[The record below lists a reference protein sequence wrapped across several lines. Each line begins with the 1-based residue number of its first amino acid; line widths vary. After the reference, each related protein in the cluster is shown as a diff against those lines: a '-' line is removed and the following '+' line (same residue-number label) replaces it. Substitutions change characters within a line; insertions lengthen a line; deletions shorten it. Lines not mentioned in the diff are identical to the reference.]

1 MWPPPQHDPLGAIVN
16 AVRPASAGRTALYRL
31 PRMTATEEPAKAGQR
46 SADPG
51 QESRR
56 VAEARSR
63 AHLRLNRQRGT
74 LRPLGWTVTVLV
86 AAGAAGGQPAPG
98 LQGKAAGVTFALGLF
113 ATMLA
118 LAIRDRFAERGY
130 GAQAAVIATM
140 GAAGVA
146 LAALQPRGATSLAAG
161 TAVWM
166 AVARLPL
173 PIGVGLGAA
182 ITIALDVATALAG
195 ASSAGVLAATLLC
208 ALLGLIAHFL
218 RQARDGQDGTELLLA
233 QLQDARDDQAR
244 AAATAERNRIASELH
259 DVLAHS
265 LSGAAIQ
272 LQGARMLAEREQA
285 PPQIRVALDRAS
297 ELVKDG
303 LSSARQAVGAL
314 RGDELPGVG
323 ELGALVDSFR
333 DDMNVDATLTI
344 LGSARSLPADA
355 DLALYRGAQEAL
367 TNVARYAPGAS
378 TTVVLQYAAGRTTL
392 TVEDRLSASVPR
404 AGDGL
409 AGVGGGRGLAGMR
422 ERIER
427 AGGSMRAGPTD
438 AGWRVE
444 LELPA

>member
-1 MWPPPQHDPLGAIVN
+1 
-16 AVRPASAGRTALYRL
+16 
-31 PRMTATEEPAKAGQR
+31 MTATEQPAKAGRR
-46 SADPG
+46 SARPDH
-51 QESRR
+51 ESRR

-74 LRPLGWTVTVLV
+74 LRPLGWAVIAVV
-86 AAGAAGGQPAPG
+86 AAGTAGGHPAPG
-98 LQGKAAGVTFALGLF
+98 LHGKAAAVTLALGAF
-113 ATMLA
+113 AVMLA
-118 LAIRDRFAERGY
+118 LAIRDRFSERSY
-130 GAQAAVIATM
+130 GAQAAVISTM

-166 AVARLPL
+166 AIARLPL
-173 PIGVGLGAA
+173 PLGVGLGVA

-195 ASSAGVLAATLLC
+195 ASSAAVLAATLLC

-218 RQARDGQDGTELLLA
+218 KQARNSQDGTELLLA
-233 QLQDARDDQAR
+233 ELEDARDDQAR

-285 PPQIRVALDRAS
+285 APQVRVALDRAS

-303 LSSARQAVGAL
+303 LASARQAVGAL
-314 RGDELPGVG
+314 RGEELPSVA
-323 ELGALVDSFR
+323 ELGSLVESFR
-333 DDMNVDATLTI
+333 HDMNVDATLTI
-344 LGSARSLPADA
+344 LGSARNLSADA
-355 DLALYRGAQEAL
+355 TLALYRGAQEAL

-378 TTVVLQYAAGRTTL
+378 TTVVLHYAADRTTL
-392 TVEDRLSASVPR
+392 TVEDRRSASVPR

-409 AGVGGGRGLAGMR
+409 IGVGGGRGLAGMR
-422 ERIER
+422 DRLER
-427 AGGSMRAGPTD
+427 AGGSMQAGPTD

-444 LELPA
+444 LEVPA